1 MEKVRDEMKEIDSN
15 IEKTEEDIQANEDKC
30 NYLTKVKLKLEQNLD
45 ECEDSL
51 EREKKSKGD
60 ADKMKKKVEADLKL
74 T

>member
-1 MEKVRDEMKEIDSN
+1 MEKVRDEMKEMDSN

-45 ECEDSL
+45 QCEDSL
-51 EREKKSKGD
+51 EREKESKGD